1 MKIFKSLYYFLYQ
14 VFVSNFFVF
23 NFLNF
28 KILII
33 YKKKFFFFINTIRND
48 YDLNTLRQIYIK
60 EEYSFNKVILKKI
73 KNLYEQ
79 ILIKK
84 KIPLIIDCGA
94 NIGASSNFFQIIY
107 PNSKIVAI
115 EPDIE
120 NLKILYQNIKF
131 DDIQI
136 IDTAISSTNKKF
148 SIFRNNKK
156 DFRSSFIKKK
166 IDSSYK
172 KKTIT
177 VGQVLKTYDLK
188 IYKPFLIKID
198 IEGHEKEL
206 FKKNTKWV
214 KLFDVII
221 IELHDWMLPHK
232 NISLNFFDTIKK
244 YGFSE
249 IYNHG
254 ENTITF
260 KK

>member
-1 MKIFKSLYYFLYQ
+1 MKIFKSLYYFFYQ

-23 NFLNF
+23 NFLNL

-136 IDTAISSTNKKF
+136 IDTAISSANKKF

-177 VGQVLKTYDLK
+177 VGQVLKKYDLK

-221 IELHDWMLPHK
+221 IELHDWMLPYK
-232 NISLNFFDTIKK
+232 NISLNFFDSIKK
-244 YGFSE
+244 YGFRV
-249 IYNHG
+249 IYNYG
-254 ENTITF
+254 ENIITF